1 MATIRIPTPLRKLTQ
16 GKEEVTASGGTIG
29 ALIAGLEAQY
39 PGIKE
44 RICDDNGQVRRFV
57 NIFAN
62 DEDIRFLQNLDTP
75 VKDTRRDLDRAG
87 DRGRTLSLSMQ
98 PGVAQRYLRQIA
110 LPEIGP
116 DGQQRINDATVAIA
130 AEGDDLAAEIAAR
143 YLAAAGVGPG
153 AADRRRRCRRA
164 GVRGRLARVEP
175 RRRRRRAGLARR
187 RRAWL
192 AALDGADLVVRA
204 GFDDDPM
211 LRATVR
217 LGIPAVLLRA
227 LDDRVELLAVREQGP
242 CPHVD
247 LAIPPRRAEG
257 ASAGATAVV
266 AATLGAS
273 EALWLL
279 VRRDEARRPD
289 ARPRRK
295 NAPARHLSLPLSPDG
310 GAPRVQEI
318 PWTPECFACG
328 GGSVEMILS

>member
-1 MATIRIPTPLRKLTQ
+1 MEL
-16 GKEEVTASGGTIG
+16 
-29 ALIAGLEAQY
+29 
-39 PGIKE
+39 
-44 RICDDNGQVRRFV
+44 
-57 NIFAN
+57 
-62 DEDIRFLQNLDTP
+62 
-75 VKDTRRDLDRAG
+75 
-87 DRGRTLSLSMQ
+87 
-98 PGVAQRYLRQIA
+98 GVAQRYLRQIA

-130 AEGDDLAAEIAAR
+130 AERMDDVDGDLLAEVAAR
-143 YLAAAGVGPG
+143 YLAAAGVGRLRLIGGDRTHEPAF
-153 AADRRRRCRRA
+153 AAALRA
-164 GVRGRLARVEP
+164 SNPDVVIDVRAWPQDGN
-175 RRRRRRAGLARR
+175 
-187 RRAWL
+187 AWL

-227 LDDRVELLAVREQGP
+227 LEDRVEMLAVREQGP

-257 ASAGATAVV
+257 VGAHASAVV
-266 AATLGAS
+266 AATVGAS

-279 VRRDEARRPD
+279 VRRDGARETD

-295 NAPARHLSLPLSPDG
+295 NAPARHLSLSLRPDG

-318 PWTPECFACG
+318 PWAPECFACG
-328 GGSVEMILS
+328 GASVEMVLS

>member
-1 MATIRIPTPLRKLTQ
+1 
-16 GKEEVTASGGTIG
+16 
-29 ALIAGLEAQY
+29 
-39 PGIKE
+39 
-44 RICDDNGQVRRFV
+44 
-57 NIFAN
+57 
-62 DEDIRFLQNLDTP
+62 
-75 VKDTRRDLDRAG
+75 
-87 DRGRTLSLSMQ
+87 MQ

-130 AEGDDLAAEIAAR
+130 AERDDLAAETAAR
-143 YLAAAGVGPG
+143 YLAAAGVGRVRLIGGDG
-153 AADRRRRCRRA
+153 AAQPAFADALRA
-164 GVRGRLARVEP
+164 SNPEVVVDARAWP
-175 RRRRRRAGLARR
+175 DGGQ
-187 RRAWL
+187 AWL

-217 LGIPAVLLRA
+217 LGIPAVLVRA

-279 VRRDEARRPD
+279 VRRDGARGPD

-295 NAPARHLSLPLSPDG
+295 NAPARHLSLSLSPGG
-310 GAPRVQEI
+310 GAARVQEI

-328 GGSVEMILS
+328 GGSVEMVLS